1 MIYSEI
7 PSLNQL
13 NTGIGV
19 ILWGEKIVVDSGG
32 GCGLGENEH
41 IDKKGSALV
50 RYDSEL

>member
-13 NTGIGV
+13 DTGIGV
-19 ILWGEKIVVDSGG
+19 ILWEKKIVVDSGG
-32 GCGLGENEH
+32 GCGLGEDEH
-41 IDKKGSALV
+41 IEKKGSTLV